1 MSVSSSSSSD
11 FSAPPGRLSNGG
23 GATSSGV
30 GATAAATAAAAGGA
44 DRPQLAIDSS
54 DDDASREMNV
64 ANVQLDQSPSS
75 LRSNDAAG
83 AAAKRNISSVDT
95 STKEPPPKKVAADPS
110 KTIAGS
116 DEKSATSTGGSA
128 VPAPTA
134 TGGSLNDMPNCD
146 PTFAARVN
154 LDPVPP
160 AKPLPKLSH
169 RDIAELELV
178 SMVAALLCRLR
189 YRIFAFFGSHSHTP
203 ILRCLHASPIFWLP
217 TGSANWRSMGP
228 FRREHVERRLEW
240 ESSAH

>member
-23 GATSSGV
+23 GATSG
-30 GATAAATAAAAGGA
+30 AAAAAA
-44 DRPQLAIDSS
+44 DQPQLAIDSS

-75 LRSNDAAG
+75 LKSNDAAG
-83 AAAKRNISSVDT
+83 ITAKRDISAVDT
-95 STKEPPPKKVAADPS
+95 SSKEPPPKKVAADPS
-110 KTIAGS
+110 RTILGS

-128 VPAPTA
+128 MPAPTA
-134 TGGSLNDMPNCD
+134 TGGSLNDMPKCD

-154 LDPVPP
+154 LDPVHP

-178 SMVAALLCRLR
+178 SMVAALHL
-189 YRIFAFFGSHSHTP
+189 ST
-203 ILRCLHASPIFWLP
+203 
-217 TGSANWRSMGP
+217 
-228 FRREHVERRLEW
+228 
-240 ESSAH
+240 

>member
-11 FSAPPGRLSNGG
+11 FSAPPGRLSSGG
-23 GATSSGV
+23 GVTSG
-30 GATAAATAAAAGGA
+30 GAGSSAAAAAGQ
-44 DRPQLAIDSS
+44 PQPAIDSS

-83 AAAKRNISSVDT
+83 IAGKRDISDVDT
-95 STKEPPPKKVAADPS
+95 SSKEPPPKKVAADPS
-110 KTIAGS
+110 KATAGG
-116 DEKSATSTGGSA
+116 EKKSATSTGGSA

-134 TGGSLNDMPNCD
+134 TGGSLNDMPKCD

-178 SMVAALLCRLR
+178 SMVVALHL
-189 YRIFAFFGSHSHTP
+189 ST
-203 ILRCLHASPIFWLP
+203 
-217 TGSANWRSMGP
+217 
-228 FRREHVERRLEW
+228 
-240 ESSAH
+240 